1 MILLQYVAGSSLEI
15 FTLLIIIIRSVE
27 DLNDV
32 TQIIT
37 LHVKDLSRNS
47 KAFTTDL
54 FIFALFVLV
63 VVSESWIHVSMDE

>member
-54 FIFALFVLV
+54 FIKTSPNFWFP
-63 VVSESWIHVSMDE
+63 STGSGK